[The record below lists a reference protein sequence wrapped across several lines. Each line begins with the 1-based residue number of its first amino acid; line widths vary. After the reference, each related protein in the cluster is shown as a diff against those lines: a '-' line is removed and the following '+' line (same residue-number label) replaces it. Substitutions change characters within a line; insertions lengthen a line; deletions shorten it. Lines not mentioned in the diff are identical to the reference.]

1 MFASL
6 SIGGAV
12 LVICLALAAVF
23 LWPGPGIRR
32 ELGKRRELHARAL
45 LEDLLKHI
53 LTRRY
58 EGREASVESAA
69 GQLKLPAQTV
79 HRLIVR
85 TESAGLVRFEAGRLQ
100 LTAEGER
107 WALQVIRAHRLWE
120 TWLANE
126 ARMPMVEVH
135 KSAERAEHKFTSQQ
149 IDELDAYLGHPRRD
163 PHGDPIPTASGEIAP
178 LDARPLTEWPENT
191 PAQIAHVED
200 EPVAVFRTITD
211 LGLRPGSVI
220 EIRRRSPDQFT
231 ITDGERDHTLAPLIA
246 GNIQVIQPVQTGA
259 GLESLARLSDL
270 ESGEEGEVALL
281 DQELR
286 GFTRRRLLDLGL
298 TAGSRVTAHLTN
310 AFGDPLAYRVRGTTI
325 ALRKEQASKIWIKK
339 RASAGKEARAL

>member
-1 MFASL
+1 MLANL
-6 SIGGAV
+6 SIGVAI

-32 ELGKRRELHARAL
+32 ELAKRRELHARAL
-45 LEDLLKHI
+45 LEDVLKHI
-53 LTRRY
+53 LTRRH
-58 EGREASVESAA
+58 EGREASVQSIA
-69 GQLKLPAQTV
+69 GQLNLPAQKV
-79 HRLIVR
+79 YRLIAR
-85 TESAGLVRFEAGRLQ
+85 TESAGLVRSDAGRVQ

-107 WALQVIRAHRLWE
+107 WALQVVRAHRLWE

-126 ARMPMVEVH
+126 ARMPMAEVH
-135 KSAERAEHKFTSQQ
+135 KSAERAEHKFTSKQ
-149 IDELDAYLGHPRRD
+149 IDELDAYLGHPRQD
-163 PHGDPIPTASGEIAP
+163 PHGDPIPTASGEIAS
-178 LDARPLTEWPENT
+178 LEARPLTEWPEDT

-200 EPVAVFRTITD
+200 EPVAVFRKITD
-211 LGLRPGSVI
+211 LGLRPGSVV

-231 ITDGERDHTLAPLIA
+231 ITDGEKEHTLSLLVA
-246 GNIQVIQPVQTGA
+246 GNIQVIQPAQTA
-259 GLESLARLSDL
+259 ARRESLARLSDL
-270 ESGEEGEVALL
+270 VPGEAGEVALL

-325 ALRKEQASKIWIKK
+325 ALRKEQASKIWVRKHANTEK
-339 RASAGKEARAL
+339 EVRAS